1 MEHRALILDDV
12 PELAKLIEHHLR
24 RQDFATQCVSTG
36 AEALAAVEA
45 GFNGIVIVDVF
56 LPDINGI
63 ELIDRL
69 RTINPNNPIII
80 ITAHGTEDIH
90 REAIKRGAYQFILK
104 DENFSERLVLSAK
117 NAAQTL
123 ELSHRVKSLSDELA
137 GRHRFHDIISQS
149 PQMKR
154 IFDVLQQVVD
164 SNVTVLIQGD
174 SGTGKELVARA
185 IHFTSSRASG
195 PFVAINCA
203 GIPATLLESELFG
216 YEKGA
221 FTGATQRK
229 KGKFEAA
236 NGGTLF
242 LDEISEMDLNLQSKL
257 LRVIQERE
265 LEPLGTNKKVT
276 LDIRII
282 SATNR
287 QLLDE
292 VHNGRFRED
301 LYYRLAVFPIVLPPL
316 RERKGDVPLL
326 ARHFVGKFADVEG
339 KPIKGLTRD
348 AIDRLEGYPFP
359 GNVRELE
366 NIISHAA
373 VVCNTEY
380 IEHDDLPQHVR
391 NPRPSASTPLRAER
405 LTEIP
410 EDAGPGPRTRD
421 LEERVERAERTLR
434 ERDELHREELA
445 ALRRELEPPAH
456 APPAPDDDARA
467 DGEEAAPQGAASL
480 RARLALAFPSPERVP
495 PIAALEI
502 AMVQHAHELCG
513 GNVRRAATLLGISR
527 PRLYRRLQ
535 EAEDGDGGSD
545 PP

>member
-24 RQDFATQCVSTG
+24 RHDFATQCVSTG

-69 RTINPNNPIII
+69 RTLNPNNPIII

-149 PQMKR
+149 RQMKR

-164 SNVTVLIQGD
+164 SNVTVLINGD

-185 IHFTSSRASG
+185 IHFSSSRASG

-236 NGGTLF
+236 NGGTLL

-265 LEPLGTNKKVT
+265 LEPLGSNKKVT

-301 LYYRLAVFPIVLPPL
+301 LYYRLAVFPIALPPL

-326 ARHFVGKFADVEG
+326 ARHFVGKFADAEG
-339 KPIKGLTRD
+339 KAIKGLTRD
-348 AIDRLEGYPFP
+348 AIDTLEAYPFP

-380 IEHDDLPQHVR
+380 IEHGDLPQHVR
-391 NPRPSASTPLRAER
+391 NPRPSTSAQLRAVR
-405 LTEIP
+405 LPGDP
-410 EDAGPGPRTRD
+410 EDATQGARSRE
-421 LEERVERAERTLR
+421 LEERLAVAERQLL
-434 ERDELHREELA
+434 ERDERHRDELA
-445 ALRRELEPPAH
+445 ALRRELEPAAQARPTSGDDAWT
-456 APPAPDDDARA
+456 DDDGDASPS
-467 DGEEAAPQGAASL
+467 DASL
-480 RARLALAFPSPERVP
+480 RARLALAFPNTERLP
-495 PIAALEI
+495 SIAALEV
-502 AMVQHAHELCG
+502 AVVQHAHELCG

-527 PRLYRRLQ
+527 PRMYRRLQ
-535 EAEDGDGGSD
+535 EAGGDGGGSD
-545 PP
+545 TP